1 MTRKPIKSRGKSP
14 ASVLSRKGRSG
25 VTQRAP
31 EKRGPL
37 DDVIAES
44 ARSLGLKIDD
54 AWKPAIRANLQVT
67 LRHGALVSAFAL
79 DDEAEPA
86 PVFEP

>member
-1 MTRKPIKSRGKSP
+1 MTRKPNKSRGKSP
-14 ASVLSRKGRSG
+14 ALSPSRKGRSG
-25 VTQRAP
+25 VTRRAP
-31 EKRGPL
+31 EKRDAL

-44 ARSLGLKIDD
+44 AHSLGLKIDD

-67 LRHGALVSAFAL
+67 LRHGALVSAFVL